1 MFFGIF
7 YLLYIDMTNHI
18 QNLLLMV
25 LNNLT
30 LVMSQC
36 YFNIEETHIFFL
48 TYFVLIC

>member
-1 MFFGIF
+1 MFCGIF

-30 LVMSQC
+30 LVMKEKLPRSVGAQ
-36 YFNIEETHIFFL
+36 YAMGDQWRNNS
-48 TYFVLIC
+48 